1 MALETQVEKKGG
13 AALVDRL
20 RGILEVEG
28 DRLEVENAKL
38 TETNKQLTAD
48 IKAKENRSKEL
59 ESQVKLKVDQNMAAL
74 SQLAGEF
81 EKEKVNLGRDV
92 VPLRAIVKQLQD
104 QIENSHREVA
114 RIADGKK
121 QEILSQTAAIQAELN
136 SAKTALGDTNTA
148 LSAAR
153 NQVGQAIAVLQKA
166 L

>member
-20 RGILEVEG
+20 LGILEVEG

-38 TETNKQLTAD
+38 TETNKHLTAD

-59 ESQVKLKVDQNMAAL
+59 DSQVQLKADQNAAEL
-74 SQLAGEF
+74 SRLAGVL
-81 EKEKVNLGRDV
+81 EKAKAVLEQEVG
-92 VPLRAIVKQLQD
+92 PLRAIVKELQG

-114 RIADGKK
+114 RIADSKK
-121 QEILSQTAAIQAELN
+121 QEILSQTREVQAELN
-136 SAKTALGDTNTA
+136 AAKMALTDTNTA

-153 NQVGQAIAVLQKA
+153 NQVGQAIVVLQKA